1 MLTSP
6 DFKDLL
12 SILEKRRVRYLVVGG
27 YAVMKYTE
35 PRFTKDLDLW
45 ISTDEENSKAVFSA
59 LKEFGAPLKG
69 LTPHYFAARGYSY
82 QMGNPP
88 FRLDIMMSI
97 PGVEFETA
105 WEHREEVLLEGL
117 AVPFISRADLIKAK
131 DASGRPQDLLDAENL
146 RKAELDRDTE
156 S

>member
-12 SILEKRRVRYLVVGG
+12 SILEKHRVRYLVVGG

-45 ISTDEENSKAVFSA
+45 ISTDEENAKAVFAA

-69 LTPHYFAARGYSY
+69 LTFHDFTEQEYFY

-88 FRLDIMMSI
+88 FRLDVMMSI
-97 PGVEFETA
+97 PGVEFEAA
-105 WEHREEVLLEGL
+105 WPHRERVSLEGL
-117 AVPFISRADLIKAK
+117 TILFISRADLIRAK
-131 DASGRPQDLLDAENL
+131 DASGRAQDLLDAENL
-146 RKAELDRDTE
+146 RKAEQRRE
-156 S
+156 PEA